1 MYLYPSLFLYRHNFS
16 MHSKVRIVNDM
27 ADLFDIP
34 LKLNSDRHIIHI
46 DMDAFYAQIEMRD
59 HPEYRDEAIILAN
72 DPRLTGGRGVVATAN
87 YQARK
92 LGVHSAMSA
101 VEALKLAPHA
111 RFVVPNFK
119 LYRKTSQLVHE
130 IFHRYTEK
138 IEPVAFDE
146 AYLDVTNDLS
156 TFDSDLDLAHH
167 LQQTI
172 FDELKLTSSVGVS
185 YNKFMAKLASEHNKP
200 VGFTYI
206 DPSQIREF
214 LNDLKI
220 QEIRGIGKKTIP
232 KMNDLGIYNGYDL
245 YQQSQA
251 TLIDHFGRAGFDF
264 YQRIRGVDDREVEWK
279 RERKSIGNER
289 TYGPFL
295 SEEADVFEAFH
306 HLANLLE
313 TSVQQEKKH
322 GKTLVLKVR
331 DSEFKTETRRRTNLD
346 FMENKADLFYDLALE
361 LWDELGGFQEPIR
374 LLGLTMTNLV
384 PITFTDVP
392 LDLYG
397 V

>member
-1 MYLYPSLFLYRHNFS
+1 

>member
-1 MYLYPSLFLYRHNFS
+1 
-16 MHSKVRIVNDM
+16 M
-27 ADLFDIP
+27 ADLFEIP
-34 LKLNSDRHIIHI
+34 LKLNSERQIIHI

-59 HPEYRDEAIILAN
+59 HPEYRHEAIILAN

-87 YQARK
+87 YQARQ

-101 VEALKLAPHA
+101 AEAMRLAPNA

-119 LYRKTSQLVHE
+119 LYRQTSKMVHE
-130 IFHRYTEK
+130 IFHRYTK
-138 IEPVAFDE
+138 RIEPIAFDE
-146 AYLDVTNDLS
+146 AYLDVTNDLEHFES
-156 TFDSDLDLAHH
+156 ALELAHH

-172 FDELKLTSSVGVS
+172 FDELHLTSSVGVS

-200 VGFTYI
+200 VGFTFI
-206 DPSQIREF
+206 DVTQIREF
-214 LNDLKI
+214 LNVLPI
-220 QEIRGIGKKTIP
+220 QDIRGIGKKTIP
-232 KMNDLGIYNGYDL
+232 KMNELGIYTGYDL
-245 YQQSQA
+245 FQQSQA
-251 TLIDHFGRAGFDF
+251 TLSDHFGRSGYDF
-264 YQRIRGVDDREVEWK
+264 YQRIRGVDDRNVEWQ

-295 SEEADVFEAFH
+295 ASESSVFEALRY
-306 HLANLLE
+306 LADLLE
-313 TSVQQEKKH
+313 NSTKQEKKH

-331 DSEFKTETRRRTNLD
+331 DAEFTTETRRRTNLEFID
-346 FMENKADLFYDLALE
+346 NRADLFYELALE

-374 LLGLTMTNLV
+374 LLGLTLTNLS